1 MGGRA
6 GGLADATGCNPE
18 SGLYRS
24 SIRQSS
30 SVLIRIVPILN
41 NNNIIRGHIQQKNAG
56 KAGKQEESHTDNVA
70 EEEEEEE
77 GKEEEAEE
85 EEAEEEEASNINEF
99 QRIVS
104 SPIIQFEMSMTGWN
118 RKKRSNSIRRMN
130 QLQSIEIQ
138 IQRCIQNC
146 RIDTEAPDERQH

>member
-77 GKEEEAEE
+77 GKEEEA
-85 EEAEEEEASNINEF
+85 SNINEF

>member
-1 MGGRA
+1 M
-6 GGLADATGCNPE
+6 ADATGCNPE

-85 EEAEEEEASNINEF
+85 EEASNINEF